1 MGYQPIHKEK
11 TTSNVYWFENNNYTY
26 LQGVNF
32 NLPLIVDCSYKKLRS
47 LTIFFPIESLYE
59 IRKSYNLETGRN
71 MIFERK
77 VVDNLI
83 TNLFQGYKFH
93 PCLFT
98 QTTPYTADLKQ
109 DYLDHVQL
117 WSPMYI
123 MMIQKEQAEPGT

>member
-1 MGYQPIHKEK
+1 MGHQPIHKGK

-32 NLPLIVDCSYKKLRS
+32 NLPLIVDCSYNKLRS

-59 IRKSYNLETGRN
+59 IWKSYNLETGRN

-83 TNLFQGYKFH
+83 TNLF
-93 PCLFT
+93 T
-98 QTTPYTADLKQ
+98 QTTPYTADLRQ

-117 WSPMYI
+117 WNPMYT
-123 MMIQKEQAEPGT
+123 MMIHKELAEPGT